1 MRNSQLLSLWRVNV
15 SKLKRRLKLQ
25 VPNLMA
31 LYSECSTYALSR
43 PRNTA
48 EATLLLSVLLSFL
61 QKEDTRYGSRS
72 DFCQKV
78 VWKMQKKSFQIF
90 LPPLPNYFF
99 YFFFVIFCYFSSD
112 YRLKGSFLKILVW
125 WKWQFHALLD
135 WILCLKISF
144 SWSTNDDK
152 IKFWIHWCNL
162 GNWSGISIESQDSI
176 DIG

>member
-1 MRNSQLLSLWRVNV
+1 MLYLCNIITICQLFLCTKKGQIFFSAFSRKTFHYEKFAAFV
-15 SKLKRRLKLQ
+15 SVTCERIEAETETEA
-25 VPNLMA
+25 PSSHLMA
-31 LYSECSTYALSR
+31 LYSEQNTTYALSR

-112 YRLKGSFLKILVW
+112 YRLKGSFLKNIGLV
-125 WKWQFHALLD
+125 K
-135 WILCLKISF
+135 KSISC
-144 SWSTNDDK
+144 SA
-152 IKFWIHWCNL
+152 
-162 GNWSGISIESQDSI
+162 
-176 DIG
+176 

>member
-1 MRNSQLLSLWRVNV
+1 MHFPVKLFTLRNSQLLSLWRVNV

-48 EATLLLSVLLSFL
+48 EATLGSPFFLAKRGYAIRLSL
-61 QKEDTRYGSRS
+61 G
-72 DFCQKV
+72 
-78 VWKMQKKSFQIF
+78 F
-90 LPPLPNYFF
+90 LPKSSLENAEKKFPNLFASSLPNYFF

-135 WILCLKISF
+135 WILCLKINF

-152 IKFWIHWCNL
+152 I
-162 GNWSGISIESQDSI
+162 
-176 DIG
+176 

>member
-1 MRNSQLLSLWRVNV
+1 
-15 SKLKRRLKLQ
+15 
-25 VPNLMA
+25 
-31 LYSECSTYALSR
+31 
-43 PRNTA
+43 
-48 EATLLLSVLLSFL
+48 
-61 QKEDTRYGSRS
+61 
-72 DFCQKV
+72 
-78 VWKMQKKSFQIF
+78 MQKKSFQIF

-152 IKFWIHWCNL
+152 IKFRI
-162 GNWSGISIESQDSI
+162 
-176 DIG
+176 IGVTWETDQEFP